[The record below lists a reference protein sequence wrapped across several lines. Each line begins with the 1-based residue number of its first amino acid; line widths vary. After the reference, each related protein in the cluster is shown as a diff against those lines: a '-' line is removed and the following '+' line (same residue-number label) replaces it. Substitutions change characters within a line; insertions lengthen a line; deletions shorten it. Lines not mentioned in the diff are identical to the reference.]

1 MPFYNDLNYHY
12 GVNSLS
18 YSPYYS
24 SNAYSPFAGYSR
36 ALSGIYNA
44 PPSRPAYSST
54 LNRHYKP
61 KLKPISETPFHTAL
75 RSHALTA
82 LTRINSP
89 KAVIPTCSK
98 YIPPRPILIN
108 TANIDVSSSRFE
120 KSRSTRGR
128 SISPEPV
135 VYEETAEL
143 ESSTDAVA
151 TTTRDDERTNDGDE
165 DGSAYMPRVDQ
176 HDPPQFRSTIK
187 RNRNIVRLS
196 TVRSRSKSSS
206 KNDSLKR
213 KSSNSTSSEERYNKN
228 DSAIAGS
235 EAVPE
240 VKKSWRDR
248 FGDSLQ
254 MPQKDVVRKTPG
266 ELILEKHIIR
276 DKRKDKKFELNRT
289 PTAAE
294 IEAAMTQETFDVP
307 KIIVPSEFTHTDAQR
322 RKSVRRQSLARCP
335 SFKDICN
342 QISSD
347 IRKDDDLNAGDLR
360 RRASLILEQEQ
371 QILAQLSTSR
381 RPSAELVNV
390 DVPIIEA
397 DEENELQKKE
407 ALLAKRKSKKKSVKK
422 RPKFTVTV
430 DVENGIVPLMGV
442 TDSIEINTPTSPKS
456 PTWKAV
462 VEEVAVEHTINKV
475 IKLPKK
481 KPKLKAN
488 TDDIVPPPIEK
499 INKIKK
505 SESSEDFWGA
515 IGRRES
521 DYFRKPA
528 LNLATAEPP
537 TSVPTAVRLHEHD
550 DKFEIELKSN
560 VTNDVVAD
568 ASDSVTRRNSVI
580 IVKSNSETD
589 LPKPAKTKLKPPRKT
604 DETIDGKKTAVK
616 RKELPS
622 ELPIIHEIQ
631 LNKPIKPAIRPKT
644 EMKPLNA
651 IISEKEP
658 EIESVT
664 TKVPK
669 RKGTPPQKTKIVGEK
684 DAGEKHASV
693 LATAATAV
701 STATVADVDQSY
713 ENQKS
718 CTETL
723 SSVMQTDV
731 LKITTGPLA
740 KLPEQKPKT
749 PEIKQVSGVATTAA
763 AKTEEGNTNAS
774 ANTDANNKKGVNA
787 YAIASN
793 VSSRTIEISSALAN
807 IETPNA
813 TEVVT
818 PKSIHQNDSRADD
831 VAGVMTETVAT
842 VPAKTVTKTKTAT
855 TPTNKVQGKV
865 ENVLDAVAEKL
876 SNKLAN
882 DMAIKTTKSSA
893 KITTTT
899 IDATNAIPSDAKCD
913 AGGGKDVITATTAP
927 AANTATVAA
936 IAATIQ
942 PNDENNKSEI
952 EQYGSTS
959 LSKFPTVDNLS
970 TDISFIVD
978 KSKDIH
984 INDTESCISGEETFD
999 LLLTDSDDDFSDS
1012 DQYSASGD
1020 EEEDGEMGLK
1030 RRHRKK
1036 RDKFDPKRMVKLDH
1050 SRKCYVVEET
1060 PKYPLIATPR
1070 PLQKKYHYYSESD
1083 TDSDETESGGGSSDE
1098 FYEEYLSPNDGIIKD
1113 VIRMST
1119 CSNDSGFEGG
1129 GTAPASPKKMLGK
1142 HFEYNRVGCS

>member
-24 SNAYSPFAGYSR
+24 SNTYSPFAGYSR
-36 ALSGIYNA
+36 ALSGTYNA
-44 PPSRPAYSST
+44 PPRTAYTST

-61 KLKPISETPFHTAL
+61 KLKPISETPFHTAI
-75 RSHALTA
+75 RSQALTA

-89 KAVIPTCSK
+89 KAIIPPCSK

-120 KSRSTRGR
+120 KNHGARGR

-135 VYEETAEL
+135 AYDETTDL
-143 ESSTDAVA
+143 ESSAVVLA
-151 TTTRDDERTNDGDE
+151 TASTNEERPNNVGDN
-165 DGSAYMPRVDQ
+165 AFMPRIDQ

-213 KSSNSTSSEERYNKN
+213 KSSNSTSSEERSNKN
-228 DSAIAGS
+228 DSSGIGV
-235 EAVPE
+235 ETVPE

-276 DKRKDKKFELNRT
+276 DTRKDKQIELKTTKTTVEAT
-289 PTAAE
+289 PP
-294 IEAAMTQETFDVP
+294 ETFDVP
-307 KIIVPSEFTHTDAQR
+307 EIIVPSEFTHTDAQR
-322 RKSVRRQSLARCP
+322 RKSIRRQSLAKCP

-347 IRKDDDLNAGDLR
+347 IRKNDDLNAGELR

-407 ALLAKRKSKKKSVKK
+407 VLLAKRKSKKKSVKK

-430 DVENGIVPLMGV
+430 DVENGIVPLMGA
-442 TDSIEINTPTSPKS
+442 TESIEINTPTSPKS
-456 PTWKAV
+456 PTWKAI
-462 VEEVAVEHTINKV
+462 VEDVAVEHTVNKV

-481 KPKLKAN
+481 KLIAN
-488 TDDIVPPPIEK
+488 IDDSAPSPIAK

-521 DYFRKPA
+521 DYFKKPA
-528 LNLATAEPP
+528 VNLATGEPP
-537 TSVPTAVRLHEHD
+537 ASMPTAVRLHEHD

-560 VTNDVVAD
+560 VTNDAVAD
-568 ASDSVTRRNSVI
+568 VDGAESATRRNSVS

-589 LPKPAKTKLKPPRKT
+589 LPRPVKTKLKPPRKT
-604 DETIDGKKTAVK
+604 TEASDGKKAASKQTGLSSK
-616 RKELPS
+616 
-622 ELPIIHEIQ
+622 LPIIHETQ
-631 LNKPIKPAIRPKT
+631 LSKPMKPAILSK
-644 EMKPLNA
+644 MQINPLNA
-651 IISEKEP
+651 IISQKEP
-658 EIESVT
+658 EVESAT

-669 RKGTPPQKTKIVGEK
+669 RKGTPPQKSKIVGEK
-684 DAGEKHASV
+684 DSAEKHTSDM
-693 LATAATAV
+693 AAAA
-701 STATVADVDQSY
+701 STASAASTVTTVTVVDVHQPD
-713 ENQKS
+713 EKQKAY
-718 CTETL
+718 TET
-723 SSVMQTDV
+723 SSVMQTDD

-740 KLPEQKPKT
+740 KLPEQKPKHL
-749 PEIKQVSGVATTAA
+749 EIKQVSVVTATDAVGTG
-763 AKTEEGNTNAS
+763 EGNSNAS
-774 ANTDANNKKGVNA
+774 ANADANNNKGVNA
-787 YAIASN
+787 YAIATN
-793 VSSRTIEISSALAN
+793 VSSHSNQISSALAN
-807 IETPNA
+807 TEITTAAAAVTPN
-813 TEVVT
+813 
-818 PKSIHQNDSRADD
+818 SIHQNDFRAD
-831 VAGVMTETVAT
+831 GAT
-842 VPAKTVTKTKTAT
+842 SVPAKTTTKTKTAT
-855 TPTNKVQGKV
+855 TAANKVQGKV
-865 ENVLDAVAEKL
+865 DRVLDAVAEKL
-876 SNKLAN
+876 SNKLAD
-882 DMAIKTTKSSA
+882 DMTIKARKSLA
-893 KITTTT
+893 KK
-899 IDATNAIPSDAKCD
+899 AA
-913 AGGGKDVITATTAP
+913 TATTADATNQIAFDGECDGGGKGATT
-927 AANTATVAA
+927 AATATIASAAKTATVTPA
-936 IAATIQ
+936 AATARS
-942 PNDENNKSEI
+942 NNESNKSEI
-952 EQYGSTS
+952 EKYGSTS
-959 LSKFPTVDNLS
+959 LSKFATVDNLS
-970 TDISFIVD
+970 DDLSFIVD
-978 KSKDIH
+978 KSKNID

-999 LLLTDSDDDFSDS
+999 LLLTDSDDDYSDS
-1012 DQYSASGD
+1012 DQYSVSGD
-1020 EEEDGEMGLK
+1020 EEENGEMGLK

-1050 SRKCYVVEET
+1050 ARKCYVVEET

-1083 TDSDETESGGGSSDE
+1083 TDSDETESGSGSSDE
-1098 FYEEYLSPNDGIIKD
+1098 FYQEYLSPNDGIIKD

-1142 HFEYNRVGCS
+1142 HFELYRVGCSSH